1 LTIDGRIPARAYAVT
16 TDRSLPIVVWYHGGG
31 FVIGDLETADRICR
45 KLAIGT
51 GALVISI
58 DYALAPERPF
68 PAGPDD
74 CFAALQWI
82 IENAESLGGDSSR
95 VAIGGD
101 SAGGN
106 MAAVT
111 AIRARDAGIA
121 LRHQLLVYPVTDC
134 TMTSTSYVANAE
146 GYLLTADSMDWFIGH
161 YLSGGADAKDP
172 RVSPLYADDLRG
184 LAPALVITAEFDP
197 LRDEGEAYG
206 ERLEEAG
213 NDVVLRRFDGQ
224 IHGFFPLGAVIPAAN
239 DAVTLAV
246 DHLKAA
252 LA

>member
-1 LTIDGRIPARAYAVT
+1 
-16 TDRSLPIVVWYHGGG
+16 
-31 FVIGDLETADRICR
+31 
-45 KLAIGT
+45 
-51 GALVISI
+51 
-58 DYALAPERPF
+58 
-68 PAGPDD
+68 
-74 CFAALQWI
+74 
-82 IENAESLGGDSSR
+82 
-95 VAIGGD
+95 
-101 SAGGN
+101 
-106 MAAVT
+106 
-111 AIRARDAGIA
+111 
-121 LRHQLLVYPVTDC
+121 
-134 TMTSTSYVANAE
+134 
-146 GYLLTADSMDWFIGH
+146 MDWFIGH